1 MGVIRL
7 THEPASFPYNPRP
20 MSKQRLPL
28 ISYDVLRE
36 LCDSCRKERFHFVPM
51 GAEPATGPCRRCGG
65 ADSKIADFS
74 DSAVMRLVT
83 HPNGDVVV
91 MQVR

>member
-1 MGVIRL
+1 VIPL
-7 THEPASFPYNPRP
+7 THDTASYLYTA
-20 MSKQRLPL
+20 RLMKKRLSL

-65 ADSKIADFS
+65 AESKLADFS
-74 DSAVMRLVT
+74 DTALMRLVT
-83 HPNGDVVV
+83 QPNGDVVV
-91 MQVR
+91 MPVR

>member
-1 MGVIRL
+1 MKRL
-7 THEPASFPYNPRP
+7 S
-20 MSKQRLPL
+20 L

-51 GAEPATGPCRRCGG
+51 GTEPEPATGPCRRCGEE
-65 ADSKIADFS
+65 SKLAEMS
-74 DSAVMRLVT
+74 DTAVFRLVT

-91 MQVR
+91 VPMIKSA